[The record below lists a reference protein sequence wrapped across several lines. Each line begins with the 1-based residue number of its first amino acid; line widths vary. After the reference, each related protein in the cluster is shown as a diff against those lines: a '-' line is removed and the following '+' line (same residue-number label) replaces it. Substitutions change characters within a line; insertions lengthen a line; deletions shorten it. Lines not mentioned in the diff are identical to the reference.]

1 MKPSVFNRIST
12 AVLWFCIAVTLVL
25 PIGLYL
31 AYSNRDIDVESSE
44 ISALLSWLFF
54 LLIITLFT
62 GLIFSFFHYI
72 RLWKEN
78 PKTAGRFLIVL
89 SAWGLLLLIN
99 WALGSGNPLR
109 LIGYK
114 GNENTFLW
122 LKITDMWLY
131 TIYILLGLGLLA
143 LFGGIIWSYF
153 KKVD

>member
-12 AVLWFCIAVTLVL
+12 AVLWFCTAVTLVL
-25 PIGLYL
+25 SIWLYL
-31 AYSNRDIDVESSE
+31 AYSNQSIDVESPE

-78 PKTAGRFLIVL
+78 PGNAGRFLIVL
-89 SAWGLLLLIN
+89 SVFGLLLLIN
-99 WALGSGNPLR
+99 WVLGNGEPLP

-114 GNENTFLW
+114 GNENTYLW

-131 TIYILLGLGLLA
+131 TLYILLGVGLLA